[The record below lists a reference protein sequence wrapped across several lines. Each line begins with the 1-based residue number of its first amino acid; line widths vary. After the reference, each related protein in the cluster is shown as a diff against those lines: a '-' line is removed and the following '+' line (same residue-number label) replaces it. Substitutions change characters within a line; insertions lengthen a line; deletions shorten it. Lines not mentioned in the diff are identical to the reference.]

1 MMGWLWRAADSLRHR
16 LRLKRIAPHL
26 AWGARGEDLAHRY
39 LQSQGL
45 KVVSRNW
52 RRPGRRQEIDIVAL
66 DRGRLV
72 IVEVKSRHDTLF
84 APPDRN
90 VDFSKRLNT
99 ARAALDFAA
108 PVPRRRRA
116 DPLRSRH
123 CRLRTLLNR
132 AHPGCLEPEILRPRL
147 ICSWKLAR
155 SSQRPHYRP
164 LGDCL
169 HRPRTP
175 PERLRPATGGDQ
187 GRSVLPLLSR
197 QRNKNAARGPRL
209 SPFRLAQ

>member
-39 LQSQGL
+39 LQSHGL

-99 ARAALDFAA
+99 ARAALDFARQYRVDA
-108 PVPRRRRA
+108 GQIRFDLVTVVFEPF
-116 DPLRSRH
+116 SIEH
-123 CRLRTLLNR
+123 TLDAWSL
-132 AHPGCLEPEILRPRL
+132 
-147 ICSWKLAR
+147 K
-155 SSQRPHYRP
+155 SSG
-164 LGDCL
+164 LG
-169 HRPRTP
+169 
-175 PERLRPATGGDQ
+175 
-187 GRSVLPLLSR
+187 
-197 QRNKNAARGPRL
+197 
-209 SPFRLAQ
+209 